1 MSAQDLATS
10 FFSLLNKV
18 NPLRAGSSQ
27 ARLAA
32 QLPLLPLGMAGA
44 VMNYDDDE
52 EEGLLS
58 DVDHD
63 GRQDLQGGY
72 TPYLGRLTAV
82 ACLGGLQFGW
92 VCFITLMRREVDEH

>member
-1 MSAQDLATS
+1 MSAQDLSAS

-18 NPLRAGSSQ
+18 NPFRPQSRQ
-27 ARLAA
+27 TRLVA

-44 VMNYDDDE
+44 VMSYDDE

-58 DVDHD
+58 GDVDIDGLHD
-63 GRQDLQGGY
+63 IQGGY

-92 VCFITLMRREVDEH
+92 VRRSSFSVHRVIAC